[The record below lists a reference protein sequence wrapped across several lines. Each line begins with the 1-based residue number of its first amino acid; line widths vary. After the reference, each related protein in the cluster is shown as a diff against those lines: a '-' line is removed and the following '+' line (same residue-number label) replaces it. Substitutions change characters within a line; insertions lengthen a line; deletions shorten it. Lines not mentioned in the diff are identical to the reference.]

1 MLAINVISRG
11 DGFSL
16 QVIPNPRK
24 SLNWNCPWVKRDG
37 SGLRSVFRPDKSQLP
52 VHTSHNHFYRY
63 TRPLLITSWFGE
75 KASSLFSEPHSILE
89 PGLSEEEV
97 RAMQKQFFEEQ
108 QRLIEE
114 EQVGTNLEIGI
125 TEVHIISITGE
136 EKARAGGLREGE
148 RAGQGRARC
157 EVESARGA
165 KVARAA
171 GRGRAE
177 KEGGRSSSSSSTDR
191 AAGK

>member
-1 MLAINVISRG
+1 
-11 DGFSL
+11 
-16 QVIPNPRK
+16 
-24 SLNWNCPWVKRDG
+24 
-37 SGLRSVFRPDKSQLP
+37 
-52 VHTSHNHFYRY
+52 
-63 TRPLLITSWFGE
+63 
-75 KASSLFSEPHSILE
+75 
-89 PGLSEEEV
+89 
-97 RAMQKQFFEEQ
+97 MQKQFFEEQ

-125 TEVHIISITGE
+125 TEVHIILVSITGE

-165 KVARAA
+165 KAARAA

-177 KEGGRSSSSSSTDR
+177 KEGGSNFT
-191 AAGK
+191 AA